1 MLKDL
6 TEGTQEAGV
15 SDFEDESGKDAART
29 VVAMS
34 LSLLFILASSIT
46 ILYIWKGEDLVIERP
61 SSALYSWELEYKGL
75 TGVSNQSLSDL
86 NGKGVV
92 LCVVDSGIDLS
103 HPDLRDLEI

>member
-1 MLKDL
+1 MKDL

-46 ILYIWKGEDLVIERP
+46 ILYIWK
-61 SSALYSWELEYKGL
+61 S
-75 TGVSNQSLSDL
+75 
-86 NGKGVV
+86 
-92 LCVVDSGIDLS
+92 C
-103 HPDLRDLEI
+103 